1 MIWILIPI
9 AALKGFHK
17 GSIIYDTVNNLW
29 KVIDASPSN
38 DLKIGKDYKTLA
50 VQKPLKPSDI
60 LPVLLHEWTIS
71 DTNCNGTR
79 KLMLTVVST

>member
-38 DLKIGKDYKTLA
+38 DLKIGKDYTLVLGMNFQLIKSANVATMLA
-50 VQKPLKPSDI
+50 VKTTHVPI
-60 LPVLLHEWTIS
+60 I
-71 DTNCNGTR
+71 
-79 KLMLTVVST
+79 